1 MRRSKIVC
9 TLGPAVDSYEQL
21 KALIEAGMNVAR
33 FNMSHGTHS
42 EHEERYHRV
51 RQASGETG
59 HAVGVLVDLQGP
71 KIRLETFAEGP
82 VELVRGDEF
91 TITTEDVPGDK
102 SICGTTYKGLP
113 GDVSK
118 GDQILINDG
127 NVELRVTEVDG
138 QRVKTIVIEGGV
150 ISDHKGINLPG
161 TAVNVP
167 ALSEKDVE
175 DLRFSLRMGCDMVAL
190 SFVRDADD
198 VKDVHKVMDEE
209 GRRVPVIA
217 KVEKPQ
223 AVENMADVVA
233 AFDAVMVARGDLA
246 VEYPLERVPMVQK
259 RLIELCR
266 RNAKPV
272 IVATQMMESMIT
284 NSRPTRAEA
293 SDVANAILDG
303 ADAVMLSAE
312 SSVGAYPIETV
323 KTMSKIVTAAEEEL
337 LAKGLQPLVPGKKP
351 RTQGGSVARAACEIA
366 DFLDGKA
373 LVAFTQS
380 GDTARRLSRY
390 RAKQPILAFTTD
402 ESTRNQLTLS
412 WGVESFLAP
421 FVETTDAMVDH
432 VDAAL
437 LKLQRYNEGD
447 IMVITAGSPPVS
459 PARPTWCGCTT
470 WAGRRTA
477 DAACSHMTRAAFGRD
492 AGAAL
497 STVTAERSRLILT
510 TTGWCPANECP
521 PGARGSAQCQRERNV
536 LPCAIRRA
544 ALFSAL
550 KGAKSQSSS
559 TGSTQWTPDSSPSPV
574 RWNVQCSATP
584 SRSTVRRKVSDVR
597 RVIPFTTAVTA
608 CAPRSRCTAR
618 RGRSWSPVCAQP
630 QSFTPATLAP
640 KASSDSGIAVR

>member
-21 KALIEAGMNVAR
+21 KSLIEAGMNVAR
-33 FNMSHGTHS
+33 LNMSHGSHP

-51 RQASGETG
+51 RKAAEATG
-59 HAVGVLVDLQGP
+59 RAVGVLVDLQGP

-91 TITTEDVPGDK
+91 VITTEDVAGDK
-102 SICGTTYKGLP
+102 GICGTTYKGLP
-113 GDVSK
+113 GDVAK
-118 GDQILINDG
+118 GDQVLINDG

-138 QRVKTIVIEGGV
+138 PRVRTLVVEGGV

-175 DLRFSLRMGCDMVAL
+175 DLRFALRMGCDMIAL

-198 VKDVHKVMDEE
+198 INDVHKIMDEE

-223 AVENMADVVA
+223 AVANMEAVVA
-233 AFDAVMVARGDLA
+233 AFDSIMVARGDLA
-246 VEYPLERVPMVQK
+246 VEYPLEKVPMVQK

-312 SSVGAYPIETV
+312 SSVGAYPVETV
-323 KTMSKIVTAAEEEL
+323 KTMSKIVVAAETEL
-337 LAKGLQPLVPGKKP
+337 LSKGLQPLVPGKKP

-366 DFLDGKA
+366 DFLGGKA
-373 LVAFTQS
+373 LIAFTQS

-390 RAKQPILAFTTD
+390 RTCQPILAFTTD
-402 ESTRNQLTLS
+402 EATRNQLSLS
-412 WGVESFLAP
+412 WGVESFVVP
-421 FVETTDAMVDH
+421 HVNTTDAMVDL
-432 VDAAL
+432 VDAEL
-437 LKLQRYNEGD
+437 LKLQRYSESD
-447 IMVITAGSPPVS
+447 TMIITAGSPPGV
-459 PARPTWCGCTT
+459 PGTTNMVRVHHLGGTAPTQ
-470 WAGRRTA
+470 
-477 DAACSHMTRAAFGRD
+477 
-492 AGAAL
+492 
-497 STVTAERSRLILT
+497 
-510 TTGWCPANECP
+510 N
-521 PGARGSAQCQRERNV
+521 
-536 LPCAIRRA
+536 
-544 ALFSAL
+544 
-550 KGAKSQSSS
+550 
-559 TGSTQWTPDSSPSPV
+559 
-574 RWNVQCSATP
+574 
-584 SRSTVRRKVSDVR
+584 
-597 RVIPFTTAVTA
+597 
-608 CAPRSRCTAR
+608 
-618 RGRSWSPVCAQP
+618 
-630 QSFTPATLAP
+630 
-640 KASSDSGIAVR
+640 

>member
-33 FNMSHGTHS
+33 FNMSHGSHA
-42 EHEERYHRV
+42 EHEERYHRT
-51 RQASGETG
+51 RKAAEDTG
-59 HAVGVLVDLQGP
+59 RAVGVLADLQGP

-127 NVELRVTEVDG
+127 NVELRVTEVTG
-138 QRVKTIVIEGGV
+138 SQVRTIVIEGGV

-161 TAVNVP
+161 AAVNVP
-167 ALSEKDVE
+167 ALSEKDID
-175 DLRFSLRMGCDMVAL
+175 DLRFALRMGCDLVAL
-190 SFVRDADD
+190 SFVRDAHD
-198 VKDVHKVMDEE
+198 VKDVHKIMDEE

-223 AVENMADVVA
+223 AVANMDAVIA
-233 AFDAVMVARGDLA
+233 AFDGVMVARGDLA
-246 VEYPLERVPMVQK
+246 VEYPLEKVPMVQK
-259 RLIELCR
+259 RLIEMCR

-323 KTMSKIVTAAEEEL
+323 KTMSRIVEAAEEEL
-337 LAKGLQPLVPGKKP
+337 LSKGLQPLVPGKKP

-366 DFLDGKA
+366 DFLGAKS

-390 RAKQPILAFTTD
+390 RTTQPILAFTTD
-402 ESTRNQLTLS
+402 AGTRNQLALS
-412 WGVESFLAP
+412 WGVETYVVP
-421 FVETTDAMVDH
+421 HVDNTDAMVDL
-432 VDAAL
+432 VDAEL

-447 IMVITAGSPPVS
+447 IMIITAGSPPGV
-459 PARPTWCGCTT
+459 PGTT
-470 WAGRRTA
+470 NMVRVHHLAG
-477 DAACSHMTRAAFGRD
+477 
-492 AGAAL
+492 
-497 STVTAERSRLILT
+497 
-510 TTGWCPANECP
+510 N
-521 PGARGSAQCQRERNV
+521 ARG
-536 LPCAIRRA
+536 
-544 ALFSAL
+544 
-550 KGAKSQSSS
+550 
-559 TGSTQWTPDSSPSPV
+559 
-574 RWNVQCSATP
+574 
-584 SRSTVRRKVSDVR
+584 
-597 RVIPFTTAVTA
+597 
-608 CAPRSRCTAR
+608 
-618 RGRSWSPVCAQP
+618 
-630 QSFTPATLAP
+630 
-640 KASSDSGIAVR
+640 

>member
-9 TLGPAVDSYEQL
+9 TLGPAVDSEDQL
-21 KALIEAGMNVAR
+21 VSLIEAGMNVAR
-33 FNMSHGTHS
+33 FNFSHGTHA
-42 EHEERYHRV
+42 EHQGRYDRV
-51 RQASGETG
+51 RAAAERTG
-59 HAVGVLVDLQGP
+59 RAIGVLADLQGP

-118 GDQILINDG
+118 GDQVLINDG
-127 NVELRVTEVDG
+127 NVELRVVEVAG
-138 QRVKTIVIEGGV
+138 PRVKTIVVEGGV

-161 TAVNVP
+161 AAVNVP
-167 ALSEKDVE
+167 ALSEKDID
-175 DLRFSLRMGCDMVAL
+175 DLRFALKMGCDMVAL

-223 AVENMADVVA
+223 AVANMEGVVA

-246 VEYPLERVPMVQK
+246 VEYPLEKVPMVQK
-259 RLIELCR
+259 RLVEMCR

-373 LVAFTQS
+373 LVAFTKS

-390 RAKQPILAFTTD
+390 RAAQPILAFTTD
-402 ESTRNQLTLS
+402 TSTRNQLALS
-412 WGVESFLAP
+412 WGVEAYVVP
-421 FVETTDAMVDH
+421 HVDNTDAMVEL
-432 VDAAL
+432 VDAEV

-447 IMVITAGSPPVS
+447 TMVITAGSPPGI
-459 PARPTWCGCTT
+459 PGTT
-470 WAGRRTA
+470 NMVRVHHLGGG
-477 DAACSHMTRAAFGRD
+477 DRD
-492 AGAAL
+492 
-497 STVTAERSRLILT
+497 
-510 TTGWCPANECP
+510 
-521 PGARGSAQCQRERNV
+521 
-536 LPCAIRRA
+536 
-544 ALFSAL
+544 
-550 KGAKSQSSS
+550 
-559 TGSTQWTPDSSPSPV
+559 
-574 RWNVQCSATP
+574 
-584 SRSTVRRKVSDVR
+584 
-597 RVIPFTTAVTA
+597 
-608 CAPRSRCTAR
+608 
-618 RGRSWSPVCAQP
+618 
-630 QSFTPATLAP
+630 
-640 KASSDSGIAVR
+640 

>member
-33 FNMSHGTHS
+33 FNFSHGS
-42 EHEERYHRV
+42 QAEHQERYDRV
-51 RQASGETG
+51 RQVSEDTG
-59 HAVGVLVDLQGP
+59 RAVGVLADLQGP

-127 NVELRVTEVDG
+127 NVELRVTEVEG
-138 QRVKTIVIEGGV
+138 SRVKTIVIEGGV

-161 TAVNVP
+161 AAVNVP
-167 ALSEKDVE
+167 ALSEKDVD
-175 DLRFSLRMGCDMVAL
+175 DLRFALRMGCDMVAL

-198 VKDVHKVMDEE
+198 VKDVHKVMDEV

-223 AVENMADVVA
+223 AVANMEAVVD

-246 VEYPLERVPMVQK
+246 VEYPLEKVPMVQK
-259 RLIELCR
+259 RLIEMCR

-337 LAKGLQPLVPGKKP
+337 LSKGLQPLVPGKKP
-351 RTQGGSVARAACEIA
+351 RTQGGAVARAACEIA
-366 DFLDGKA
+366 DFLDAKS

-390 RAKQPILAFTTD
+390 RASQPILAFTTD
-402 ESTRNQLTLS
+402 QGTRNQLTLS
-412 WGVESFLAP
+412 WGVDSYVVP
-421 FVETTDAMVDH
+421 HVDNTDAMVDL
-432 VDAAL
+432 VDAEL
-437 LKLQRYNEGD
+437 LKLGRYGKGD
-447 IMVITAGSPPVS
+447 TMIITAGSPPGV
-459 PARPTWCGCTT
+459 PGTTNMVRVHHLGGDAR
-470 WAGRRTA
+470 A
-477 DAACSHMTRAAFGRD
+477 
-492 AGAAL
+492 
-497 STVTAERSRLILT
+497 
-510 TTGWCPANECP
+510 
-521 PGARGSAQCQRERNV
+521 
-536 LPCAIRRA
+536 
-544 ALFSAL
+544 
-550 KGAKSQSSS
+550 
-559 TGSTQWTPDSSPSPV
+559 
-574 RWNVQCSATP
+574 
-584 SRSTVRRKVSDVR
+584 
-597 RVIPFTTAVTA
+597 
-608 CAPRSRCTAR
+608 
-618 RGRSWSPVCAQP
+618 
-630 QSFTPATLAP
+630 
-640 KASSDSGIAVR
+640 